1 MQSINHNVRLGFASL
16 LAVLLSS
23 YLMAANAE
31 ASETRDI
38 SKINS
43 GIRIDENERV
53 GDVSSVNGGIRIRQ
67 GAIAAEVGTVNG
79 GIDIEDNA
87 RVDDAETVNGGIDV
101 GENVVIQ
108 GSLRTVN
115 GGIKTNP
122 GTEIRDDVS
131 TVNGKIRL
139 RDTQVGAD
147 VETTNGDIEI
157 RSGSVIEGD
166 IVVKAKKSW
175 FGKFFSFNNRPSDLV
190 IDADSIVKGDI
201 HLYKEVNLRIDNGA
215 QVGNIVEHY

>member
-1 MQSINHNVRLGFASL
+1 MQTINHTVRLGFASV
-16 LAVLLSS
+16 LALLLSS
-23 YLMAANAE
+23 YLMAANTE
-31 ASETRDI
+31 ASEVKDI

-43 GIRIDENERV
+43 GIRVDENERV

-87 RVDDAETVNGGIDV
+87 VLDDAETVNGGIDV
-101 GENVVIQ
+101 GENVVIH

-122 GTEIRDDVS
+122 GTEIRDEVS

-139 RDTQVGAD
+139 RATRVGAD

-157 RSGSVIEGD
+157 RSGSVVEGD
-166 IVVKAKKSW
+166 IVVKAKTSW
-175 FGKFFSFNNRPSDLV
+175 FGKFFNFNRRPSDLV
-190 IDADSIVKGDI
+190 IDADSRVEGDI
-201 HLYKEVNLRIDNGA
+201 HLYKEVNLRIDSGA